1 MSRQTLLRLAKNAR
15 RCLLANRCSVVSHQS
30 GALADQ
36 ACCSTS
42 APSWAQQCTRSFAGE
57 AAGSGP
63 SRMGGPVSYASLALT
78 LGTGAGILW
87 YFNHERERKLA
98 EIHSKQESV
107 GVAAIGGPFDLL
119 DQDGKRFTHEDL
131 RGNYSLL
138 YFGFTHC
145 PDICPDELE
154 KLATAIDAVEKQTGH
169 KVLPVFITVDPE
181 RDSVPKVKAYV
192 KQFHPRLIGLTG
204 PHDKVKAAAKAYRV
218 YYSKTNDDPKDY
230 LVDHSIIMY
239 LLDPDG
245 QFMSFYGKNYTAE
258 ELAGNISG
266 VISKQKGKM

>member
-1 MSRQTLLRLAKNAR
+1 
-15 RCLLANRCSVVSHQS
+15 
-30 GALADQ
+30 
-36 ACCSTS
+36 
-42 APSWAQQCTRSFAGE
+42 
-57 AAGSGP
+57 
-63 SRMGGPVSYASLALT
+63 MGGPVSYASLALT

-98 EIHSKQESV
+98 EIRSKQESV

-154 KLATAIDAVEKQTGH
+154 KLATAIDGVEKQTGH

-204 PHDKVKAAAKAYRV
+204 PLEKVKAAAKAYRV
-218 YYSKTNDDPKDY
+218 YYTKTNDDPNDY

-239 LLDPDG
+239 LLNPDG
-245 QFMSFYGKNYTAE
+245 QFMSFYGKNYTAT
-258 ELAGNISG
+258 ELAENISG
-266 VISKQKGKM
+266 VITKQKV

>member
-1 MSRQTLLRLAKNAR
+1 MPFRFS
-15 RCLLANRCSVVSHQS
+15 
-30 GALADQ
+30 
-36 ACCSTS
+36 
-42 APSWAQQCTRSFAGE
+42 
-57 AAGSGP
+57 
-63 SRMGGPVSYASLALT
+63 
-78 LGTGAGILW
+78 ILW
-87 YFNHERERKLA
+87 CIA
-98 EIHSKQESV
+98 EIRSKQESV

-154 KLATAIDAVEKQTGH
+154 KLATAIDDVGWSLLGQYSSFATQLCSLRRCTLGNRGQPLRSAVVTSFCVHAAEKQTGY

-204 PHDKVKAAAKAYRV
+204 PQDKVGLSY
-218 YYSKTNDDPKDY
+218 PW
-230 LVDHSIIMY
+230 IG
-239 LLDPDG
+239 PC
-245 QFMSFYGKNYTAE
+245 
-258 ELAGNISG
+258 
-266 VISKQKGKM
+266 